1 MSEVRPVSDA
11 DFADT
16 VERAHLSVVDFSAE
30 WCPPCRLVTPIL
42 ESLAREYASRIRVSI
57 LDVDANPVTST
68 RFRIRSLPTV
78 LFFRDGV
85 VVDRIVGAAP
95 RNAFQQK
102 FDALLRAE
110 PAIGA
115 STTD

>member
-1 MSEVRPVSDA
+1 MPEIQPVSDA
-11 DFADT
+11 DFAAT
-16 VERAHLSVVDFSAE
+16 VECSGLLFVVDFSAE

-42 ESLAREYASRIRVSI
+42 ESLAREYTSRIQVVS
-57 LDVDANPVTST
+57 LDVDTNPAIST

-102 FDALLRAE
+102 FEALLRAE
-110 PAIGA
+110 PAIDA
-115 STTD
+115 TD